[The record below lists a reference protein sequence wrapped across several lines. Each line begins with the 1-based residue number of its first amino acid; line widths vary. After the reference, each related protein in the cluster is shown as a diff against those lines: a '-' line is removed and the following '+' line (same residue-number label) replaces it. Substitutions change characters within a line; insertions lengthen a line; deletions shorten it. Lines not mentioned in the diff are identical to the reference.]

1 MAATWNELERDLI
14 HEAKKELTEEE
25 KKKQAEVE
33 KREQLE
39 GYIEAPS
46 PYNANDIDEQ
56 FRDWMPDYHD
66 QLVPRRLS
74 FLSDFVYHTR
84 GIMTPTLACMWSALF
99 LLQAAVKREAWVKW
113 HPKPLYSNQYIIIIG
128 PAGKVKKTTA
138 VNDTGLPILRKFRG
152 YIRDRN
158 LYEMKQ
164 VTIIKDK
171 ATPEAMISAML
182 PEHKEGG
189 DYYLQNTDGS
199 FMEDE
204 MGKAIRYVKTSEAS
218 IIVSELAV
226 MLNKRSYA
234 DSMIENLLDLYDP
247 HDDWEWRREGQGT
260 KKLRHVCTSLIGG
273 TTVDG
278 FRSSIP
284 HAAKGDGF
292 LSRTVLVY
300 VPATK
305 RIYPMPFL
313 PRGAPNTEEMAK
325 RLAWVAEHALGEYT
339 LSEDALKIYR
349 KWYMLFNK
357 RMEDDPSLA
366 GAISRMDINVLKTA
380 LLIRVARYD
389 EDGQVIDAEDIIDS
403 IRLVETTY
411 QAVPYL
417 LGQLDDD
424 MILAFVAK
432 AEVFMSK
439 KKRIDRMH
447 FLGAMKMRSDIAS
460 IVIGEM
466 IARGEIGVEYQGKRL
481 LNVLGKSE
489 EEYVWLHGDDEGA
502 GAFDEIWHGEDY
514 TNSIE
519 VRLDTEVCRSPRGLA
534 HGAAEVLA
542 QKRDRVQRAAKREKE
557 RGIKEAKRKS
567 GAVGTGT
574 SESAAS
580 EEPEG
585 DNESDGLYEGSGNNV
600 LIQTEKSS
608 EEVD

>member
-1 MAATWNELERDLI
+1 MPATWNEIDVDLVHEER
-14 HEAKKELTEEE
+14 KEPDEEE
-25 KKKQAEVE
+25 KKRIEEAAR
-33 KREQLE
+33 REQLE
-39 GYIEAPS
+39 GYSEAPS
-46 PYNANDIDEQ
+46 PYNADDIDEK

-66 QLVPRRLS
+66 QLIPRRLS

-84 GIMTPTLACMWSALF
+84 GIMTPTLACLWSALF
-99 LLQAAVKREAWVKW
+99 LLQAAVKREAWIKW
-113 HPKPLYSNQYIIIIG
+113 HPKPLYTNQYIIIIG

-171 ATPEAMISAML
+171 STPEAMISAML
-182 PEHKEGG
+182 PEHKEGA
-189 DYYLQNTDGS
+189 DYYLQNPDGS
-199 FMEDE
+199 FIEDE
-204 MGKAIRYVKTSEAS
+204 LGKAIRYTRTSEAS
-218 IIVSELAV
+218 IIISELAV
-226 MLNKRSYA
+226 MLSKRSYA

-325 RLAWVAEHALGEYT
+325 RLAWIAEHALGEYRLT
-339 LSEDALKIYR
+339 DEALKIYR

-380 LLIRVARYD
+380 LLIRIARYD
-389 EDGQVIDAEDIIDS
+389 EAGQEIDGEDLLDS

-424 MILAFVAK
+424 MILSMVAK
-432 AEVFMSK
+432 AEVFMSR

-502 GAFDEIWHGEDY
+502 GAFDEIWHGENY
-514 TNSIE
+514 TNSLE
-519 VRLDTEVCRSPRGLA
+519 VRLSTEVSRSPRGLA
-534 HGAAEVLA
+534 HSPAEVLA
-542 QKRDRVQRAAKREKE
+542 ERKRRVQRDAKRAKKQGFEEAKREPCE
-557 RGIKEAKRKS
+557 VGS
-567 GAVGTGT
+567 GA

-580 EEPEG
+580 EEPCGDYDDDGLHSGSGENILIPTEEGSEEG
-585 DNESDGLYEGSGNNV
+585 D
-600 LIQTEKSS
+600 
-608 EEVD
+608 